1 MLNEN
6 LRLTKYFIL
15 GVLLQVLVFESL
27 DFFGYIDPI
36 FYVIFLLI
44 YKFDGSETKFIL
56 LSFTLGLLVDL
67 LTQNPGSNT
76 ISCLI
81 ISYIRPVLINFSFG
95 VNADVSNGMING
107 TRLENRILFV
117 GLIIFFH
124 HLIYFSVSYFSFSAY
139 IDIIKNTILT
149 TLLTAILIGITLG
162 FISKK

>member
-1 MLNEN
+1 MLHEN
-6 LRLTKYFIL
+6 LRLLKFFIL
-15 GVLLQVLVFESL
+15 GISLQVLFFEAW
-27 DFFGYIDPI
+27 DFLGYIDPI
-36 FYVIFLLI
+36 FYILFLLI
-44 YKFDGSETKFIL
+44 YKFDKPQTQFIL
-56 LSFTLGLLVDL
+56 LSFSLGLIIDI

-139 IDIIKNTILT
+139 IDIIKNTKI
-149 TLLTAILIGITLG
+149 
-162 FISKK
+162 